1 MQLLAGIIS
10 STLTQEL
17 KYRMLEESFPKIKAC
32 LNLLTEAEVWMRT
45 NESVNSVG
53 NMILHLCGNVRQ
65 YIVSGAGGQKD
76 IRERQKEF
84 EERGPISKSELI
96 TKMEITL
103 NEAASVLDRLS
114 PEQLIEVKAVQCYE
128 MSVLSMIV
136 HATEHFS
143 YHTGQII
150 YFTKMLKD
158 IDMKFYGD
166 LNLEAKGGS
175 TD

>member
-1 MQLLAGIIS
+1 MQLLPVMITT
-10 STLTQEL
+10 TLIQEL
-17 KYRMLEESFPKIKAC
+17 KYRMLDESFSKIKAC
-32 LNLLTEAEVWMRT
+32 LNQLDEAEVWMRP

-53 NMILHLCGNVRQ
+53 NMMLHLCGNVRQ

-84 EERGPISKSELI
+84 DERGTFTKVELI
-96 TKMEITL
+96 KKMEATL
-103 NEAASVLDRLS
+103 KEVEKTLDSLN
-114 PEQLIEVKAVQCYE
+114 PEQLIEIRSVQCYE

-150 YFTKMLKD
+150 FFTKMIKD

-166 LNLEAKGGS
+166 LNLDAKDGKA
-175 TD
+175 